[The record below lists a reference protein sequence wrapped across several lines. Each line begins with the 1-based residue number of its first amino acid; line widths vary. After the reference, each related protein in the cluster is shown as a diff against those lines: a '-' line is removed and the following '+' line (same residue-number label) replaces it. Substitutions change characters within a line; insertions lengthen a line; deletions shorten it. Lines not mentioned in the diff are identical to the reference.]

1 MDIIVCKFGGSCVAD
16 SEGFRRARGILE
28 ADPARRYAVVSA
40 PGAVDGG
47 PKVTDLL
54 EAAWNGDNAALNRA
68 ADRFHRIAVGL
79 GLDPEDALTRET
91 LRRAATRDAL
101 LSRGEYLCARLFA
114 RCIGWPLVDAADCVC
129 FDGAGTLSVPDTL
142 QRLRRL
148 ARTTPRA
155 VIPGFY
161 GADPSGEIVTLPRN
175 GSDITGALVAAG
187 TGADLYENWTDVPGL
202 MTADPAQ
209 SPEARLIPAATYPQM
224 RRLAQRGARVLHP
237 DCLAPVEQAGIPTHL
252 MWFKRPDRPGTVIS
266 GG

>member
-68 ADRFHRIAVGL
+68 AKRFQQIALGL
-79 GLDPEDALTRET
+79 GLDPEDALTRDT

-148 ARTTPRA
+148 AQTTPRA

-161 GADPSGEIVTLPRN
+161 GADPSGGIVTLPRN

-187 TGADLYENWTDVPGL
+187 MGADLYENWTDVPGL
-202 MTADPAQ
+202 MTADPAR
-209 SPEARLIPAATYPQM
+209 SPDARLIPAVTYSRM